1 MSLDNKYRPA
11 NLSEI
16 IGNKEVILTL
26 KGMFKNKEAIP
37 HSFLFYGSTGTG
49 KTTVAR
55 IVAKELGCNENN
67 IIEIDTAQFRGIDTV
82 RDLRK
87 NCQYTPLGGGVKV
100 YILDEIHKATGD
112 AQNALLKI
120 LEDPPDHVYFML
132 CTTDPQ
138 NLLPTVKGRCSQFQM
153 QLLADNEMQVLL
165 SSIVNGENDEID
177 EEIYE
182 QIIQDGQG
190 CPRNS
195 IKILE
200 KVLSTPKKHRLAIA
214 KQAAEEQLEG
224 IALCRALIKKQ
235 SWSTVKTILQGL
247 KGQEP
252 ETIRRLVLG
261 YASSVLL
268 NKDDEVAGLIL
279 ESFIEP
285 FYNTGFPGLVY
296 ACYSVIKN

>member
-1 MSLDNKYRPA
+1 MSLDNKYRPT
-11 NLSEI
+11 NLSEL

-120 LEDPPDHVYFML
+120 LEDTPKHVYFML

-153 QLLADNEMQVLL
+153 QLLADEEMQILL
-165 SSIVNGENDEID
+165 TKIVNSENDELD
-177 EEIYE
+177 NEVYE

-200 KVLSTPKKHRLAIA
+200 KVLSTPKKHRLAVA
-214 KQAAEEQLEG
+214 KQTAEEQLEG
-224 IALCRALIKKQ
+224 IALCRALLKKQ
-235 SWSTVKTILQGL
+235 GWNTVKTILQGL

-252 ETIRRLVLG
+252 ETIRRMVLG
-261 YASSVLL
+261 YASAVLL